1 MNVELERLIDDI
13 RSDLD
18 KEFIAMD
25 IVGLDGMSVAGAKAL
40 DEFNSEIVSAHFTMV
55 MKLAQKVSENMDI
68 GAVRENLVSTE
79 SSFIFS
85 RFLGDG
91 SLYWLLATSNEAT
104 LGIVRALMD
113 EYEQRIW
120 AALPN

>member
-1 MNVELERLIDDI
+1 MNVELESIIEDI

-18 KEFIAMD
+18 KEFVAMD
-25 IVGLDGMSVAGAKAL
+25 IVNLDGMSVAGAKAL
-40 DEFNSEIVSAHFTMV
+40 DDFNSEIVAAHFTMV
-55 MKLAQKVSENMDI
+55 MKLAQKISENMDI

-91 SLYWLLATSNEAT
+91 SLYWLLATSKEAT
-104 LGIVRALMD
+104 LGIVRTLMD

-120 AALPN
+120 GALPN